1 MLCKDNLLHS
11 PSQLATSNGP
21 RWNQW
26 GTAPPAPPQPREG
39 HFHKFS
45 YHTLLPSHWMP
56 GTARQAPAAS
66 PSPQG
71 CPSAA
76 PKGHRHTDTGN
87 EPLAA
92 PASTSPGQLLG
103 PRVQDCCMQPSMLGE
118 KTLKNTQI
126 FHRAY
131 STLPGNMSAASG
143 TELARGFSKLIILG
157 CFLELISS
165 NAKWSSTANM
175 EKTFKNTYQST
186 VSNANK
192 TKSNLSVL

>member
-1 MLCKDNLLHS
+1 M
-11 PSQLATSNGP
+11 Q
-21 RWNQW
+21 RQ
-26 GTAPPAPPQPREG
+26 PPAFPIPAGHVQWPKVEPVGNSSSCSASTTWRSFSQIFLPYPAAFPLDARHSQAGPTSLPQP
-39 HFHKFS
+39 
-45 YHTLLPSHWMP
+45 P
-56 GTARQAPAAS
+56 GLSLSSPKRPQA
-66 PSPQG
+66 
-71 CPSAA
+71 
-76 PKGHRHTDTGN
+76 HRHRQW
-87 EPLAA
+87 A
-92 PASTSPGQLLG
+92 PGSSGQHNPGQLLG
-103 PRVQDCCMQPSMLGE
+103 SRVQDCCMQPSMLGE

-192 TKSNLSVL
+192 TKSNLSVLWN